1 MGDLEKFESI
11 SDIKVL
17 DHSNKRSVSLGHMK
31 RLAIIRLDIAKAK
44 VKKKKNLKITLKREQ
59 KKQLMMAAH
68 YLVYDPYICYE

>member
-17 DHSNKRSVSLGHMK
+17 DHSNKHSVSLGHMK

-44 VKKKKNLKITLKREQ
+44 VKKT
-59 KKQLMMAAH
+59 
-68 YLVYDPYICYE
+68 

>member
-1 MGDLEKFESI
+1 MGDLEKFESM

-44 VKKKKNLKITLKREQ
+44 VKKT
-59 KKQLMMAAH
+59 
-68 YLVYDPYICYE
+68 